1 MTRQDITRLRAWF
14 EEYTDSFYSSDE
26 EDNRN
31 IMLKVEHSMH
41 VRENIIEIA
50 RGEGFDERDVMI
62 AEVIGLFH
70 DIGRF
75 SQYATYRTFR
85 DADSKSHGLLGF
97 KVLSGS
103 DVLSSIPAEERL
115 VVLNAVRFHGAYKIP
130 SVLNGESVR
139 YLRLIRD
146 ADKVD
151 IYRVFIEYYESP
163 PEKRASA
170 TAFGVPDSPEYSR
183 KMLNN
188 IMEGRIAA
196 YSDIRTENDFRLMK
210 LSWLYDMNFGTSIR
224 LVVEKGYI
232 EKLMRMLPERE
243 DINAAM
249 NRLREYV
256 AERLRKEVS
265 N

>member
-1 MTRQDITRLRAWF
+1 MTHEDLARLKAWF
-14 EEYTDSFYSSDE
+14 EKYTDSFYSTNE

-31 IMLKVEHSMH
+31 IMLKVEHSRC
-41 VRENIIEIA
+41 VRDNIVAIA
-50 RGEGFDERDVMI
+50 RGEGFDESDVMI
-62 AEVIGLFH
+62 AEIIGLFH

-75 SQYATYRTFR
+75 PQYAQYRTFR
-85 DADSKSHGLLGF
+85 DAESKSHGLLGF
-97 KVLSGS
+97 KVLSES
-103 DVLSSIPAEERL
+103 DMLSSIPPGEKML
-115 VVLNAVRFHGAYKIP
+115 ILNAVRFHGAYAIP
-130 SVLNGESVR
+130 SILNGDSVR

-146 ADKVD
+146 ADKAD

-188 IMEGRIAA
+188 IMQGRIAA

-210 LSWLYDMNFGTSIR
+210 LSWLYDMNFDTSIR

-232 EKLMRMLPERE
+232 EKLMRMMPDRD

-249 NRLREYV
+249 NRLREYI
-256 AERLRKEVS
+256 AKRL
-265 N
+265 NPDN